1 MVKEIIFKQI
11 KKQKKLYIITSI
23 VFFVG
28 VCLGVA
34 CINNLNTEI
43 LEKFKIYF
51 NNFQK
56 SIVDIQSTDVGTL
69 FLNSFFA
76 KFKYIGLIFLLAC
89 TIVGGT
95 FIYVLVLGKGFSLGY
110 IISAMIRVY
119 GIKKG
124 ILFALTTLAIQN
136 IIYIPCIIFFSV
148 YSINFCKMI
157 KTRNVDIKILLLKFF
172 IIFFVILIISTLAS
186 TAELLISYKIIKKI
200 QVFY

>member
-11 KKQKKLYIITSI
+11 KTQKKLYIITSI

-28 VCLGVA
+28 ICLGVA
-34 CINNLNTEI
+34 CINNLNMEV

-51 NNFQK
+51 KNFQK
-56 SIVDIQSTDVGTL
+56 SIVDAQNADIGTL
-69 FLNSFFA
+69 FLNSFFS

-89 TIVGGT
+89 TIIGGV
-95 FIYVLVLGKGFSLGY
+95 FIYALVLSKGFSLGY

-124 ILFALTTLAIQN
+124 IIFALTTLAIQN

-157 KTRNVDIKILLLKFF
+157 KTKNVDIKILLLKYF
-172 IIFFVILIISTLAS
+172 IIFFIILTVSTLAS
-186 TAELLISYKIIKKI
+186 TVELLISYKIIKKI